1 LPGFRGEGARP
12 VADAARHARQA
23 DPGEHLRHVDHLDPL
38 ERLEP
43 LDRASHAD
51 HAGYEPGVGCAPPS
65 ALQRRGIAALM
76 AISATLTAR
85 PASAAAPETGAR
97 LGVAEAQGPA
107 TRALTAIYHNPAMLA
122 GMPGTRVMLGAGGGL
137 DQRWIRRYDVGADG
151 VPGDKLGARESLFNP
166 TVGYFAAASFY
177 FEPFAVGFGVY
188 DRGSQFNLQSSD
200 NQRWHL
206 APEPDRLALLCR
218 DDDSDACTV
227 NGGGASIR
235 TDYTLAVAWNIL
247 ANLRIGVSLHFPRM
261 RTRFAYDNS
270 RALGD
275 KSVQAEDDEGR
286 CASVESPI
294 CAERLGFRGRTSWL
308 PSRDGRP
315 SGFDLA
321 LTFGMAFDLTER
333 VTLGLRFRTRP
344 LVNGGDYVLA
354 GRAAVCRPRRAGT
367 RAGELQPCSVAAP
380 IDATLREGG
389 AREAAIGAA
398 AVLGRSKLWRIDA
411 NVHWLD
417 LCHDDRDGVGVL
429 RCGDPGDQ
437 RLSLV
442 GLDRDSVLLPE
453 TTRYRGRSDVFGAD
467 AYTTYRARSN
477 LALMIGGHFS
487 SPSTRRAALSAAGS
501 DSWRFGL
508 SLGTSLRVAQSNF
521 QVIPGYA
528 FDLYTP
534 STVRSSVA
542 AFDPS
547 TATAFHAS
555 GGDLNTPDAERVLAG
570 QGRPSNAGRYTGAVH
585 TFMLG
590 LRWSE
595 RVVGFD

>member
-1 LPGFRGEGARP
+1 
-12 VADAARHARQA
+12 
-23 DPGEHLRHVDHLDPL
+23 
-38 ERLEP
+38 
-43 LDRASHAD
+43 
-51 HAGYEPGVGCAPPS
+51 
-65 ALQRRGIAALM
+65 M
-76 AISATLTAR
+76 AISAGLAATLSAG

-107 TRALTAIYHNPAMLA
+107 TRALTALYHNPAMLA
-122 GMPGTRVMLGAGGGL
+122 GMPGTRVLLGATGGL
-137 DQRWIRRYDVGADG
+137 DQRWIRRYGVGPDG
-151 VPGDKLGARESLFNP
+151 TPDAQLGGRESLLNP

-200 NQRWHL
+200 KQRWHL

-218 DDDSDACTV
+218 GDDSDACTV
-227 NGGGASIR
+227 NGGAASVR

-247 ANLRIGVSLHFPRM
+247 ASVRIGVSLHFPRM
-261 RTRFAYDNS
+261 RSRFAYDNS

-275 KSVQAEDDEGR
+275 KSVNGIGGIGGEAAEGR
-286 CASVESPI
+286 CASVESPV

-321 LTFGMAFDLTER
+321 LTFGMAFDLTDR
-333 VTLGLRFRTRP
+333 VTIGLRFRTRP

-354 GRAAVCRPRRAGT
+354 GKAVVCRPDEQELGAGD
-367 RAGELQPCSVAAP
+367 LQPCSVAAP
-380 IDATLREGG
+380 IDATLREGS

-398 AVLGRSKLWRIDA
+398 AVLGRSKLWRIDG
-411 NVHWLD
+411 NIYWLD
-417 LCHDDRDGVGVL
+417 LCHDNRDGVGVL
-429 RCGDPGDQ
+429 KCGDPGDQ

-467 AYTTYRARSN
+467 VYTTYRARSN
-477 LALMIGGHFS
+477 LAVMLGGHFS

-501 DSWRFGL
+501 DSWRVGL
-508 SLGTSLRVAQSNF
+508 SVGTSLRIAQSNF

-528 FDLYTP
+528 FDLYAPT
-534 STVRSSVA
+534 TVRGNVA
-542 AFDPS
+542 AFDPT
-547 TATAFHAS
+547 TAAAFHAS